1 MAARPI
7 FEVFERPA
15 QGLLH
20 LIRGR
25 VWRTAGA
32 GSGEPMSVIQKNNP
46 DGTITLQYHRK
57 SDGDCC
63 IEFGSIQA
71 SDPQNVVFGEEHI
84 TKTEVLSSV
93 TRRIDNSRD
102 TAPDEVSLHDLFSHS
117 SSKETE
123 KSAGTSLE
131 VSVSSSQDIEGFAS
145 FEESVTAEAHAEIS
159 ESESSGS
166 SEESGEDQVKT
177 VDGGEILEVTMVSKR
192 SDGSMSATALACFT
206 FGIKIGKHSGGKFVG
221 HHGRG
226 YAYWE
231 SWEQMS
237 DVVRGHAPDN
247 VDLAAGFKQHPA
259 YHSDLWALDTLN
271 KNCEVRYDMAF
282 EGRVFREYTFRRITP

>member
-7 FEVFERPA
+7 HEVFMKPA

-32 GSGEPMSVIQKNNP
+32 SSGEPLSVIQRNNP
-46 DGTITLQYHRK
+46 DGTITLQYHKK
-57 SDGDCC
+57 SDGHCC
-63 IEFGSIQA
+63 IEFANIKA
-71 SDPQNVVFGEEHI
+71 ADPRNVVFGEEHI
-84 TKTEVLSSV
+84 TKTQVLGSV

-102 TAPDEVSLHDLFSHS
+102 TEPDEINLHDLFGHS
-117 SSKETE
+117 SSKETD

-159 ESESSGS
+159 QSESSEES
-166 SEESGEDQVKT
+166 DESGEDQEKT

-192 SDGSMSATALACFT
+192 SDGSLSATALARFT
-206 FGIKIGKHSGGKFVG
+206 FEIKIGKHSGGSFVG
-221 HHGRG
+221 HHGKG
-226 YAYWE
+226 YAHWT

-237 DVVRGHAPDN
+237 DAVTGHAPDN
-247 VDLAAGFKQHPA
+247 VDLAAGFKAHPCWHA
-259 YHSDLWALDTLN
+259 DLWALDTLN
-271 KNCEVRYDMAF
+271 QNCEVRYDMAF
-282 EGRVFREYTFRRITP
+282 EGRVFREYTFRRM

>member
-1 MAARPI
+1 
-7 FEVFERPA
+7 
-15 QGLLH
+15 
-20 LIRGR
+20 
-25 VWRTAGA
+25 
-32 GSGEPMSVIQKNNP
+32 MSVIQKNNP

-166 SEESGEDQVKT
+166 VRGIRRGSGQDRRWRR
-177 VDGGEILEVTMVSKR
+177 DPRTMVSKR
-192 SDGSMSATALACFT
+192 SDGSTSATALACFT
-206 FGIKIGKHSGGKFVG
+206 WIKIGKHSGWKVRRAGT
-221 HHGRG
+221 RG
-226 YAYWE
+226 ATRRGVR
-231 SWEQMS
+231 EQMPRH
-237 DVVRGHAPDN
+237 VRAIPTTWICPRDQGED
-247 VDLAAGFKQHPA
+247 PA
-259 YHSDLWALDTLN
+259 YHAVLAALTSLN
-271 KNCEVRYDMAF
+271 KNDGLRMRF
-282 EGRVFREYTFRRITP
+282 GGSRVGSDTFLACSRS